1 MKMDRRMRHFAN
13 IRNVKRSVLG
23 LCACACLL
31 IATPGSYAAPQ
42 QADNTPSVAVAEQ
55 AYREVDAKDYSAA
68 IRDFRKA
75 LASDPT
81 NMDWQNDLAYASL
94 SAGAIDDAAAE
105 FERALAVDPKNFGAA
120 LQLGYIFEQLHRS
133 GAATKYFEIAA
144 RGPDESLSGQARAA
158 LADLRTSDLQ
168 DRKQKGYDL
177 LAANRTAEAIQTFES
192 VHTDDPTDATT
203 TLQLAYLY
211 SAEGK
216 SDKAEVMFTEASASP
231 DPAISAPAKAAL
243 LQVHHQTKRWFASVY
258 AEPFFQSRFSN
269 EVNPTN
275 LKIGLQPSRYFQPYV
290 GLRFSRDIRSRSGTL
305 PQIYSDNSA
314 VFSVGVQSP
323 IAHTGAVIYAEA
335 GTAVNL
341 VGTGPEAPADYR
353 VGLLWFRSWGASL
366 VPSPNASG
374 TTKWMG
380 SAYADGGYYSRYNR
394 NALASAQLREGIRLR
409 TSRVPMA
416 LLGSLNLVKD
426 SNGNFYNNVVEV
438 GPMLRVAPLRNAPS
452 LALEATYVRGFYTV
466 HDPVNPYGPRYGD
479 FRLSLVWSKEF

>member
-1 MKMDRRMRHFAN
+1 MDRQMRNSEFGRA
-13 IRNVKRSVLG
+13 KRWVLVLWVCAG
-23 LCACACLL
+23 LW
-31 IATPGSYAAPQ
+31 IAAPKSYALPQ
-42 QADNTPSVAVAEQ
+42 QAEGSPGTAAAEQ
-55 AYREVDAKDYSAA
+55 AYREVDTKDYAA
-68 IRDFRKA
+68 AVRDFRKA

-81 NMDWQNDLAYASL
+81 NMDWQTDLAYASL
-94 SAGAIDDAAAE
+94 SAGAIDEAAAE
-105 FERALAVDPKNFGAA
+105 FERTLAVDPKNFGAA
-120 LQLGYIFEQLHRS
+120 LQLGYIFEQLHRT
-133 GAATKYFEIAA
+133 GPAAKYFEIAA
-144 RGPDESLSGQARAA
+144 RGPDESLSGQARTA
-158 LADLRTSDLQ
+158 LADLRTADLQ

-177 LAANRTAEAIQTFES
+177 LAANRMIEAIQAFES
-192 VHTDDPTDATT
+192 VHADDPADASA
-203 TLQLAYLY
+203 TLQLGYLY

-216 SDKAEVMFTEASASP
+216 PDKAEVMFTEASASS

-243 LQVHHQTKRWFASVY
+243 LQVHHQVKRWFASVY
-258 AEPFFQSRFSN
+258 TAPFYQSRFSN

-323 IAHTGAVIYAEA
+323 IAHTGAVVYAEA
-335 GTAVNL
+335 GTAVSL

-353 VGLLWFRSWGASL
+353 AGLLWFRWWGASL

-374 TTKWMG
+374 ATRWMG

-394 NALASAQLREGIRLR
+394 NVIGSAQLREGIRLS

-416 LLGSLNLVKD
+416 LLGALNLVKD

-438 GPMLRVAPLRNAPS
+438 GPMLRVAPLRSAPG
-452 LALEATYVRGFYTV
+452 LAVEAEYVRGFYTT
-466 HDPVNPYGPRYGD
+466 HDPVNPYGPHYGD
-479 FRLSLVWSKEF
+479 FRLSLVWSKDF

>member
-1 MKMDRRMRHFAN
+1 MKMDRQMRDLPN
-13 IRNVKRSVLG
+13 LRNAKRWVLTLFVCVG
-23 LCACACLL
+23 LCIAAPKGY
-31 IATPGSYAAPQ
+31 ATPQQEQSSPAMAA
-42 QADNTPSVAVAEQ
+42 AEQ
-55 AYREVDAKDYSAA
+55 AYREVEAKDYIAA
-68 IRDFRKA
+68 VRDFRKA

-94 SAGAIDDAAAE
+94 SAGAIEDAATE
-105 FERALAVDPKNFGAA
+105 FERALTVDPKNFSAA
-120 LQLGYIFEQLHRS
+120 LQLGYIFEQLHRT
-133 GAATKYFEIAA
+133 GAATKYLEIAA
-144 RGPDESLSGQARAA
+144 RGPDETLSGQARAA
-158 LADLRTSDLQ
+158 LADLRTTDLQ
-168 DRKQKGYDL
+168 GRKQKGYDL
-177 LAANRTAEAIQTFES
+177 LAANHTAEAIQTFES
-192 VHTDDPTDATT
+192 VHTDDPSDATA

-211 SAEGK
+211 SAEGN
-216 SDKAEVMFTEASASP
+216 SDKAEVLFTEASASP

-243 LQVHHQTKRWFASVY
+243 QQVHHETKRWFASIY

-323 IAHTGAVIYAEA
+323 IAHTGAVVYAEA
-335 GTAVNL
+335 GTAVSL

-353 VGLLWFRSWGASL
+353 VGLLWFHSWGASL
-366 VPSPNASG
+366 VRSPNASG
-374 TTKWMG
+374 AARWMG

-394 NALASAQLREGIRLR
+394 NAIGSAQLREGIRLA

-416 LLGSLNLVKD
+416 LLGALNLVKD
-426 SNGNFYNNVVEV
+426 SNGNFYNNVMEV
-438 GPMLRVAPLRNAPS
+438 GPMLRVAPLRSAPS
-452 LALEATYVRGFYTV
+452 LAFEATYVRGFYTV

-479 FRLSLVWSKEF
+479 FRLSLVWSKDF